1 MKFSLSKAVAAASP
15 HKGDNKREAP
25 PESKASR
32 SKALKLADVKIED
45 GPKPSPQNTR
55 KLSASA
61 PVQIVIYKTTDSA
74 GFLWDRF
81 KGTEQPL
88 WQIQISHDTPRPITY
103 HFRDRIS
110 DFLRT
115 SDGLPDT
122 LRELEDECGIR
133 LLIGDLNEFLFD
145 LKLLSLPAL
154 CFHALTFC
162 TRKPK
167 NVGPRRRGICSMAS
181 CLLRRWQH

>member
-15 HKGDNKREAP
+15 QKGDNKREVP

-45 GPKPSPQNTR
+45 GPKPQVQNTR
-55 KLSASA
+55 KLSATA

-133 LLIGDLNEFLFD
+133 LLIGDLNEDLFETAFL
-145 LKLLSLPAL
+145 A
-154 CFHALTFC
+154 
-162 TRKPK
+162 
-167 NVGPRRRGICSMAS
+167 
-181 CLLRRWQH
+181 

>member
-1 MKFSLSKAVAAASP
+1 MTKFSLSKAVAAASP
-15 HKGDNKREAP
+15 QKGDNANNKREAP

-45 GPKPSPQNTR
+45 GPKPPTQNTR
-55 KLSASA
+55 KLSATA

-133 LLIGDLNEFLFD
+133 LLIGDLNEVLFAWELLFLPDPCFI
-145 LKLLSLPAL
+145 AL
-154 CFHALTFC
+154 NVC
-162 TRKPK
+162 TMKHK
-167 NVGPRRRGICSMAS
+167 M
-181 CLLRRWQH
+181 